1 MCFPWGWEGTQGA
14 WRCNGIQCRLQKF
27 RYSCNSL
34 SQRHGPPESHISSQ
48 LSPPHKTEGE
58 ELEGRTGNSC
68 LSWASPDIPV
78 TLPSNQNELDP
89 KALVLTGSE
98 SHPCHLFFFFLHTL
112 LSGNALPSNLL
123 SYSKQPCTQLY
134 ACTWR
139 HQDNI
144 WVSLMALLALMDLL
158 LRRGPRMCV
167 SQSGISGNL
176 CDHFSPSRDKRRTRF
191 CLMVG
196 G

>member
-27 RYSCNSL
+27 CYSCNSL

-89 KALVLTGSE
+89 KALVLTGFE
-98 SHPCHLFFFFLHTL
+98 SHPCHLVFFFFFFFFTL
-112 LSGNALPSNLL
+112 SFLEMHCLATCCLFLNIHAYNCMHALGDTRIIFECLWW
-123 SYSKQPCTQLY
+123 PC
-134 ACTWR
+134 
-139 HQDNI
+139 
-144 WVSLMALLALMDLL
+144 
-158 LRRGPRMCV
+158 
-167 SQSGISGNL
+167 
-176 CDHFSPSRDKRRTRF
+176 
-191 CLMVG
+191 
-196 G
+196 